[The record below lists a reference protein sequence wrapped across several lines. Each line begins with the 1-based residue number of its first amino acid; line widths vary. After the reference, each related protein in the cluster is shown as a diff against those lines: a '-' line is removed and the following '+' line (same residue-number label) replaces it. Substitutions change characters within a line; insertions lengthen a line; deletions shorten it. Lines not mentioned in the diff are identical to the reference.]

1 MICEMANNLF
11 TFKIT
16 NENKNKEEDSSIR
29 NFMWKQ
35 TVNNT
40 K

>member
-16 NENKNKEEDSSIR
+16 NETKNKEEDSSIR